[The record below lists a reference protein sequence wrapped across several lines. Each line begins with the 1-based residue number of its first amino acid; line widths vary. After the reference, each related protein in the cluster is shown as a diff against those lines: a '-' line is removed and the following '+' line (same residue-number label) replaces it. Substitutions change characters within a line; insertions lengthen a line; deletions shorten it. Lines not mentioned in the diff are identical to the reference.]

1 MQEMGGVDKWDIN
14 KKAMQYV
21 QNASSKRKEALETK
35 KKSVEKEKNDRKRV
49 FDEIIK
55 ITWSVGAP
63 PQARVNKLYQT

>member
-1 MQEMGGVDKWDIN
+1 MGGVDKWDIN

-49 FDEIIK
+49 SDEIIK
-55 ITWSVGAP
+55 IARSVGVP
-63 PQARVNKLYQT
+63 PQARMKKLYQT